1 MDLSTRYLGLE
12 LKHPI
17 IASASPLTRDI
28 DGIRKLLDS
37 EVAAI
42 VMASVFEEDISANR
56 PVLDERLGTLRLAS
70 KQSDVPIIASL
81 NCARPG
87 AWLDFATQLQDAGAS
102 AIELDLYRV
111 PSDINETGL
120 AVEQS
125 YVNVLSAVKE
135 RVEVPIA
142 VKLSPYFS
150 APGNMAKK
158 LVEAGAAGLVLF
170 NRFYEGDIDL
180 DSMLMKPE
188 FRLSTPCDIRLPLMW
203 ISLLSGRLQAS
214 LAATSGVWTYK
225 EAVKYLIVGAD
236 AVATTSSLLEEGPQN
251 LGRIVDGLR
260 KWMESQGY
268 NSLDAFKGKY
278 AAAHLEFPDA
288 FMRYH
293 YSDILTSEP
302 KDQTC

>member
-28 DGIRKLLDS
+28 DGIRKLVDS

-87 AWLDFATQLQDAGAS
+87 AWLDFATRLQDAGAS

-125 YVNVLSAVKE
+125 YVNVLRAVKE

-203 ISLLSGRLQAS
+203 ISLLSGRLQSS

-225 EAVKYLIVGAD
+225 SAVTYLIVGAD

>member
-1 MDLSTRYLGLE
+1 M
-12 LKHPI
+12 
-17 IASASPLTRDI
+17 
-28 DGIRKLLDS
+28 DGIRKLLDA
-37 EVAAI
+37 EAAAI

-56 PVLDERLGTLRLAS
+56 AGLDERLGTLRLAS

-81 NCARPG
+81 NCASLG
-87 AWLDFATQLQDAGAS
+87 GWVDFARRLQDAGAS

-180 DSMLMKPE
+180 DSMLMKSE

-214 LAATSGVWTYK
+214 LGATSGVWTYK

-251 LGRIVDGLR
+251 VGRIVEGLR
-260 KWMESQGY
+260 KWMEGRGY
-268 NSLDAFKGKY
+268 NSLDVFKGKH

-288 FMRYH
+288 FMRCH

-302 KDQTC
+302 KDQ